1 MFANLLSHISS
12 DFTMVNISHDRWNW
26 DFMSV
31 SPLFFP
37 LQTQARLLSC
47 KPQYWP
53 SLEDYQVL
61 LAQQPIP
68 IHSLGGAAI
77 QFVPQTAK
85 PLQWQDD
92 YEPRIYLT
100 GEVQTRSE
108 NWHDFF
114 QVLVWNT
121 FPLTKA
127 MLNAKHYQAIR
138 QRKQFNP
145 DSKQRTPVENALTQ
159 FDECGSI
166 VVSCDNTLLECI
178 HKFRWKDLF
187 WQHRSEL
194 TTRLSCFVFGH
205 AVYEKALNPY
215 IGLTAHA
222 VLFHVEA
229 SFFQW
234 PLSRQLA
241 YLDNITAHAFE
252 YNHYP
257 SPKHLQPF
265 PLLGM
270 PEWDDNNAEAY
281 YDNTDYFR
289 AGRRK

>member
-1 MFANLLSHISS
+1 MAKTTL
-12 DFTMVNISHDRWNW
+12 DQWNPH
-26 DFMSV
+26 FMAI
-31 SPLFFP
+31 SPLYLP
-37 LQTQARLLSC
+37 LQPQADLLSC
-47 KPQYWP
+47 KSEHWP

-61 LAQQPIP
+61 LAHQPVP

-77 QFVPQTAK
+77 QFVPQAAK
-85 PLQWQDD
+85 PLYWQDD

-121 FPLTKA
+121 FPKTKA
-127 MLNAKHYQAIR
+127 LLNAKHYQAIR
-138 QRKQFNP
+138 QRKQSKP
-145 DSKQRTPVENALTQ
+145 DSTQRTPMENVLTQ
-159 FDECGSI
+159 FDECGAI
-166 VVSCDNTLLECI
+166 VVSFDNSLLDCI
-178 HKFRWKDLF
+178 REFRWKDLF
-187 WQHRSEL
+187 WQRRHEL
-194 TTRLSCFVFGH
+194 TTRLRCFVFGH

-222 VLFHVEA
+222 ALFHVDA
-229 SFFQW
+229 SCFQW
-234 PLSRQLA
+234 PLSQQLS
-241 YLDNITAHAFE
+241 YLDCMTAQAFE
-252 YNHYP
+252 NNHYP

-270 PEWDDNNAEAY
+270 PEWDNNNEEAY

-289 AGRRK
+289 AGRKK